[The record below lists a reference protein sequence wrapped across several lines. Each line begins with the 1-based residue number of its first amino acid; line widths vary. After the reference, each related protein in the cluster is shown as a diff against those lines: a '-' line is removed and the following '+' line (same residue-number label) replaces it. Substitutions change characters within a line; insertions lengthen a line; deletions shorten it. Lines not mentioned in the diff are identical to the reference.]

1 MACRLVQSSKY
12 RLSPA
17 ADRFNAMEF
26 VAIKRVER
34 IAAATDE
41 LLFGKWFDSKE
52 GISKETRRKL
62 AQRNAAQLAS
72 VATKRCGV

>member
-1 MACRLVQSSKY
+1 MVCRLVQSSKY

-17 ADRFNAMEF
+17 ADRFNTMEF

-34 IAAATDE
+34 IAATDE

-72 VATKRCGV
+72 VVTKRCGV

>member
-1 MACRLVQSSKY
+1 MVCRLVQSSKY

-17 ADRFNAMEF
+17 VDRFNTMEF

-41 LLFGKWFDSKE
+41 
-52 GISKETRRKL
+52 
-62 AQRNAAQLAS
+62 
-72 VATKRCGV
+72 